1 MKALD
6 KMSKNELINKINE
19 LSTVIEALKDE
30 KNLQETVN
38 FPWVGNLGMW
48 YWYVKTNVVVC
59 NDLKIKALGYERK
72 ELPGEF
78 GFEFFTNKLH
88 PDDYDR
94 VMENMRRHLFGLTN
108 AYECSYRIK
117 KRDDSWVWFYDR
129 GKITKR
135 DEYGKPELI
144 SGIVFDISEEK
155 KMEEL
160 LFKQNE
166 MLNEMSRTDFLTNLS
181 NRRNLIEKCNYE
193 MMRANRTN
201 EHLSIILFDVDNFK
215 KINDQYGH
223 LTGDKVLTQTAG
235 IIKDNVRITDIVGRY
250 GGEEFMVVLPACD
263 QEGAFEVAEKIRKAI
278 EKAIFEKGLSVTI
291 SGGVKQYAG
300 ESIDRLFEMVD
311 TNLYM
316 AKQNG
321 KNRIMMTEKA
331 IPRY

>member
-6 KMSKNELINKINE
+6 KMSKSELISKVNE
-19 LSTVIEALKDE
+19 LSAVVEVLKEE

-38 FPWVGNLGMW
+38 FPWVGNLGTW

-59 NDLKIKALGYERK
+59 NDLKIKAIGYERK

-94 VMENMRRHLFGLTN
+94 VMENMRKHLFGLTA

-117 KRDDSWVWFYDR
+117 KKDDTWVWFYDR

-135 DEYGKPELI
+135 DEYGKPELVA
-144 SGIVFDISEEK
+144 GIVFDISEEK

-160 LFKQNE
+160 LFTQNE

-181 NRRNLIEKCNYE
+181 NRRNLIEKCEYE
-193 MMRANRTN
+193 IMRYHRTA
-201 EHLSIILFDVDNFK
+201 EPLSVILVDVDNFK

-223 LTGDKVLTQTAG
+223 MTGDKVLIQVAR
-235 IIKDNVRITDIVGRY
+235 IIQDSVRVTDIVGRF

-263 QEGAFEVAEKIRKAI
+263 QEGALEVAEKMRKGI
-278 EKAIFEKGLSVTI
+278 QSAIFEKGLRVTI

-300 ESIDRLFEMVD
+300 ESIDRLLELVD
-311 TNLYM
+311 TNLYL
-316 AKQNG
+316 AKQSG
-321 KNRIMMTEKA
+321 KNCIGVTEKVM
-331 IPRY
+331 PG